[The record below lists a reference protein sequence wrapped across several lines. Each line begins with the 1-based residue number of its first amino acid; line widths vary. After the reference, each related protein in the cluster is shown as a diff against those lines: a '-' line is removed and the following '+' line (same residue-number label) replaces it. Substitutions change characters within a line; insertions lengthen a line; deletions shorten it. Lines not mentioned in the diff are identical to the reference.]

1 MNISNQLLFFFSA
14 LGAFNGLFLSLY
26 FAFFIKKKSRSTY
39 FLAALIFVLS
49 VRVGKSVFLTFYP
62 GTSDVFIQIGLTA
75 CFLIG
80 PFLYIYVS
88 ETKKT
93 KTSNK
98 YLWLLHIIP
107 VIILMIFISY
117 YYPYREYRYI
127 WWKTPVR
134 FMGGLLLTQWTTYII
149 LSFIKISDSLE
160 KLFSKKEKMNNQDF
174 WLVNV
179 VVGVSI
185 IWLAYNTSRYTSYI
199 VGALSFSFTFYLTI
213 LIWILKRRK
222 SSVFFEK
229 PTKYTKA
236 RINENDVNA
245 ISKKLSHLF
254 TEKDLY
260 KNPQLKLKDI
270 ATEIDVTSHMLSE
283 YLNNNLGK
291 SFSIFINEF
300 RVEEAAKML
309 QENDQLTLEAIG
321 QDCGFK
327 SNSTFYTAFKRK
339 YHVTPSQYK
348 KIHFSS

>member
-62 GTSDVFIQIGLTA
+62 ETSDVFIQIGLTA

-88 ETKKT
+88 ETKKS
-93 KTSNK
+93 KKKKNQS
-98 YLWLLHIIP
+98 WLLHIIP

-117 YYPYREYRYI
+117 YFPYREHRYI
-127 WWKTPVR
+127 WWRMPVG
-134 FMGGLLLTQWTTYII
+134 FMGGILLTQWTTYII
-149 LSFIKISDSLE
+149 LSYIKISDSLE
-160 KLFSKKEKMNNQDF
+160 KLFSRKEKMNNQDF

-185 IWLAYNTSRYTSYI
+185 IWLAYNTSQYTSYI

-222 SSVFFEK
+222 ISIFFEK
-229 PTKYTKA
+229 PVKYTNT
-236 RINENDVNA
+236 RVNEDDVHV
-245 ISKKLSHLF
+245 ITKKLDQLF
-254 TEKDLY
+254 IEKALF

-270 ATEIDVTSHMLSE
+270 ATEIGVTSHILSE

-291 SFSIFINEF
+291 SFSIFINEL
-300 RVEEAAKML
+300 RVIEAAKML
-309 QENDQLTLEAIG
+309 QENDKLTLEAIG

-339 YHVTPSQYK
+339 YHVTPRQYK
-348 KIHFSS
+348 KEHFSS